1 MRNIPGVKELPR
13 VLSWDPPWKTQDK
26 LPGGRGAGRKYK
38 TMTVEE
44 ICAYPLPPLQPNAIM
59 FLWRLSCMQEE
70 ALQVVRAKGFR
81 PVSEAVWDKVT
92 KNGLPWFGMGR
103 YVRASHETAIIAVRG
118 RPPIRNKNVRSRFAA
133 TVPVNSAGRYIHSGK
148 PEFFYRLIVERL
160 SRGPYLE
167 LFARQQREGWTCR
180 GDIR

>member
-1 MRNIPGVKELPR
+1 MSEQLLPR
-13 VLSWDPPWKTQDK
+13 VVAWDPPWKTKDK
-26 LPGGRGAGRKYK
+26 LPGPRRGAGRNYK

-44 ICAYPLPPLQPNAIM
+44 ICAYPIPPLHPDALM

-81 PVSEAVWDKVT
+81 PVSEVVWEKLT
-92 KNGLPWFGMGR
+92 KHGNPWFGMGR

-118 RPPIRNKNVRSRFAA
+118 RPPITNRNVRSRFAA
-133 TVPVNSAGRYIHSGK
+133 NVPTDENGEPIHSAK
-148 PEFFYRLIVERL
+148 PEYFYRLVVERL

-167 LFARQQREGWTCR
+167 LFARQRREGWTCQ